1 MQRNSQITMPSSKS
15 AYPVIDTTQ
24 TSTAP
29 SETEIYS
36 VAKVAYSKLVSE
48 AALKDQNLRR
58 LVGHANLYDKLL
70 DEYNNCFSDSES
82 DIDADADSFSDS
94 EIDSDIEEFAT
105 QAYVIHNTHNKSST
119 KTQTR
124 ETAIHED
131 ATYIYQDQQKA
142 GVRFGDVLIDEKED
156 PLAVLC
162 KVPSHSE
169 GLNLHHVLGGYAEVE
184 VQEMEVFDD

>member
-1 MQRNSQITMPSSKS
+1 MPSSKPS
-15 AYPVIDTTQ
+15 YLVIDTTQ
-24 TSTAP
+24 PSTPP

-94 EIDSDIEEFAT
+94 DIDSDIEEFAT
-105 QAYVIHNTHNKSST
+105 QAYVTHHKSNS
-119 KTQTR
+119 KTQSR

-131 ATYIYQDQQKA
+131 ATYIYQDQQQA

-156 PLAVLC
+156 AMAVLC
-162 KVPSHSE
+162 KVPSHAE